1 MSEQIQARLQA
12 MDAVLGS
19 MLIDA
24 RCVGPVMAALSAE
37 EFTEPN
43 RKMLFVSIQHL
54 FDQGKPIDPV
64 TVLDETGRRDEL
76 YGFVSD
82 LLQITPTAAN
92 VMQYAALVKKQALL
106 GRLQA
111 VAADLL
117 DAQDT
122 ETAEELLAK
131 ANNLMAGRAQR
142 TTYTMEQLLS
152 NFYSRHDPKTQAV
165 YLDWPLE
172 DLTREMYAEPG
183 DMVVIGGYPSDGKTS
198 LALWFAYHMAKSQ
211 RVGFFSY
218 ETGKDKLFDRL
229 VAMTAHIELPAMK
242 RNELSDHDWD
252 TLAAASG
259 RLTASKLEIIE
270 ANGLTVSQI
279 RAKSLARRYDAVFID
294 YLQKIR
300 PTGAQR
306 NANSFEQISGISSDL
321 QNFARQTGTPVIALS
336 QLSRPEKTKAGTT
349 PPPSLSSLRQSGQIE
364 QDADIVMLIYREKPK
379 ESNSRRI
386 LNIAKNKEGE
396 TNIGLYL
403 SFDGKT
409 QTFKKS
415 FIQAAA
421 PSTTASQLL
430 KGFKP
435 APNEPI
441 PEEFEQ
447 TEMEG

>member
-1 MSEQIQARLQA
+1 
-12 MDAVLGS
+12 
-19 MLIDA
+19 
-24 RCVGPVMAALSAE
+24 
-37 EFTEPN
+37 
-43 RKMLFVSIQHL
+43 
-54 FDQGKPIDPV
+54 
-64 TVLDETGRRDEL
+64 
-76 YGFVSD
+76 
-82 LLQITPTAAN
+82 
-92 VMQYAALVKKQALL
+92 
-106 GRLQA
+106 
-111 VAADLL
+111 
-117 DAQDT
+117 
-122 ETAEELLAK
+122 
-131 ANNLMAGRAQR
+131 
-142 TTYTMEQLLS
+142 
-152 NFYSRHDPKTQAV
+152 
-165 YLDWPLE
+165 
-172 DLTREMYAEPG
+172 
-183 DMVVIGGYPSDGKTS
+183 
-198 LALWFAYHMAKSQ
+198 
-211 RVGFFSY
+211 
-218 ETGKDKLFDRL
+218 
-229 VAMTAHIELPAMK
+229 MK
-242 RNELSDHDWD
+242 RNALSDHDWD

-279 RAKSLARRYDAVFID
+279 RAKSLARRYDAVYID

-336 QLSRPEKTKAGTT
+336 QLSRQEKTKAGTA

-364 QDADIVMLIYREKPK
+364 QDADVVMLIYRERPK
-379 ESNSRRI
+379 DSNSRRI

-415 FIQAAA
+415 YIQAAA
-421 PSTTASQLL
+421 PSTTASQML